1 MVPGEMD
8 AKNRQCVTNAFC
20 KALNDLIKTG
30 RILGFGFGIP
40 CYVAGTAMFCAC
52 YACCCCRTNF
62 AEDATSKHAAPR
74 SDNRPVDFVSGDEDF
89 PGAEF
94 YPVSNGPN
102 MAQPQVPP
110 AQPGQQQY
118 YMQQQQQQQR
128 APGPGMAPP
137 YQGAPQQVCL
147 CARASERGYIH
158 IELHGSNSAL
168 QSVNAALMH
177 SHTHTVEQP
186 VMTGMYGGF
195 QQGW

>member
-1 MVPGEMD
+1 MSRMRAHTHTMVPGEMD

-137 YQGAPQQVCL
+137 YQGAPQQ
-147 CARASERGYIH
+147 
-158 IELHGSNSAL
+158 
-168 QSVNAALMH
+168 QSQDLKTATAPNQLYPA
-177 SHTHTVEQP
+177 P
-186 VMTGMYGGF
+186 Y
-195 QQGW
+195 